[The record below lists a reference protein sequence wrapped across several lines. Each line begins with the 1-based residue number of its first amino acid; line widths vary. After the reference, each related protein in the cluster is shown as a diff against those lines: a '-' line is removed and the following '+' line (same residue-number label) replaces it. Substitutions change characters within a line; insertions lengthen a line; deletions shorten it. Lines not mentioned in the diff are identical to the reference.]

1 MSALATGL
9 PSGALRASRTRLLI
23 ADDHPL
29 ILAGVRRTLERNDEI
44 EIVGEATTGAQVLA
58 MVERRRPDVVMLD
71 PKMPGMIGAE
81 LVETIRRD
89 WPEVRIVVL
98 SANADTAT
106 IDSALLAGASAYVV
120 KNVSPAELPGLIR
133 QVSNGAIFHAP
144 SRPVH
149 PSGAADASGADELTQ
164 RERTILE
171 AISTG
176 KTTAAISRELWVSE
190 HTIKF
195 HLTNIYR
202 KLGVS
207 NRAGAIRHA
216 LEHHLVG

>member
-1 MSALATGL
+1 MSALTTGL
-9 PSGALRASRTRLLI
+9 PSDASRASRTRLLI

-29 ILAGVRRTLERNDEI
+29 ILAGVRRTLERNEEI
-44 EIVGEATTGAQVLA
+44 EIVGEATTAAQVLA

-71 PKMPGMIGAE
+71 PKMPGMTGAE
-81 LVETIRRD
+81 LVGTLRHG
-89 WPEVRIVVL
+89 WPDVRVVVL
-98 SANADTAT
+98 SANCDPST

-120 KNVSPAELPGLIR
+120 KNVRPAELPGVIR

-144 SRPVH
+144 SRPVQFA
-149 PSGAADASGADELTQ
+149 PTADDGAGELTQ